1 MKETP
6 QKSSGCQMLFETTL
20 TWIPAKLE
28 DAYRKYPSNFYSSV
42 FLQVQILLIHTLQ
55 GKTRKQSVTA

>member
-1 MKETP
+1 MAMKETP

-28 DAYRKYPSNFYSSV
+28 DAYRNYPSNF
-42 FLQVQILLIHTLQ
+42 L
-55 GKTRKQSVTA
+55 

>member
-1 MKETP
+1 
-6 QKSSGCQMLFETTL
+6 MLFETTL